1 MERNRGC
8 RSPETSSPCYLVL
21 FSGPHPLRPSA
32 PVTSWVLSACS
43 LSTVTEEEPDVRA
56 LFRCEKVGQR
66 CGARLSPPSGPWQHT
81 LLSQSFPLLAGSVR
95 TFFDSSLTAFKELTH
110 QTWFQFSFFPSH
122 PCSITFTTNFCLF
135 CGQCPCLIPQ
145 ANMLEIIFLFYLFE
159 ICPAFFLPPCMLS
172 LSLSLSLCIFFF
184 FSPNLQRQTLY

>member
-43 LSTVTEEEPDVRA
+43 LSAVTEEEPDVRA
-56 LFRCEKVGQR
+56 LFRCEKAGQR

-95 TFFDSSLTAFKELTH
+95 TFFDSDSFQGADPSDLVPVLFLSFSPLFHYLYH
-110 QTWFQFSFFPSH
+110 QF
-122 PCSITFTTNFCLF
+122 
-135 CGQCPCLIPQ
+135 
-145 ANMLEIIFLFYLFE
+145 
-159 ICPAFFLPPCMLS
+159 LS
-172 LSLSLSLCIFFF
+172 LSFVVNVLASFPRPIC
-184 FSPNLQRQTLY
+184 